1 MIPARALPLFFPVLL
16 VGCTADEEAPRAAVA
31 APPAAPAIRDGS
43 LMVPGLPRVTAM
55 PAVAAPGSLSVSWS
69 MWWGENGR
77 RWIVY
82 VNGLKAQAGELQ
94 AASPRQQDG
103 SVELQ
108 LEAPGRY
115 EIKIALC
122 NDHGCSESEPA
133 LLEVSAG

>member
-1 MIPARALPLFFPVLL
+1 MSRFPALVLVLPAVLA
-16 VGCTADEEAPRAAVA
+16 GCGAEDGSTHVATAPVA
-31 APPAAPAIRDGS
+31 AAPVIRDGS
-43 LMVPGLPRVTAM
+43 LMVPGLPRVTGM
-55 PAVAAPGSLSVSWS
+55 PAVAAPGSLSVNWS

-82 VNGLKAQAGELQ
+82 VNGLKARAGELR
-94 AASPRQQDG
+94 AASPQQQDG

-108 LEAPGRY
+108 LDAPGHY
-115 EIKIALC
+115 EIKVALC